1 VGTDQVWFDPSP
13 TGCASTD
20 VCEPVSQGSTTAATT
35 RAEFPGNSTIQI
47 TRIEES
53 HAFRCAPDESATRPR
68 GCRRGSVGCR
78 LWRLDPSCP
87 SDEGDNTSTDYR
99 VGHLV
104 GVGHTVQSGRNLVS
118 SGGVTTS
125 DSVRGPPPKE
135 RNITEPLIAIG
146 LTAANGSGH
155 DRARSARLRQ
165 SWRPTSPLA
174 FEHLRL
180 SGGPPN
186 SHSHP

>member
-99 VGHLV
+99 VGHRVGHLV
-104 GVGHTVQSGRNLVS
+104 GVGHTVHSGHNLVS
-118 SGGVTTS
+118 SDGVTTP
-125 DSVRGPPPKE
+125 DSVRDSIVVSSTPPWHPPKVH
-135 RNITEPLIAIG
+135 LA
-146 LTAANGSGH
+146 LTRVAPFK
-155 DRARSARLRQ
+155 RLRGLCYSQ
-165 SWRPTSPLA
+165 
-174 FEHLRL
+174 E
-180 SGGPPN
+180 
-186 SHSHP
+186 